1 MNLLLSMLLAAPA
14 WSAVSSGTAPGAKWS
29 ISMPHMG
36 LAAADRVLESWAK
49 RQRDEFLSLSAES
62 PSERFVP
69 YEFVLTGSSL
79 PASGRIASVLLS
91 AWSFTGGAHGNTQ
104 EEAFLFE
111 AKGGR
116 RVKTEDLF
124 KPGAPWK
131 EELSRL
137 CAAELRKSLGPDGQG
152 VWVGEGT
159 KPTEEN
165 FSLVMVS
172 GRELVVRFGAYQVA
186 PYASGPQTVRL
197 PFESLRALLS
207 GKYLN
212 F

>member
-1 MNLLLSMLLAAPA
+1 MSLLFSLVLAMPA
-14 WSAVSSGTAPGAKWS
+14 WGAASSGTAPGAKWS
-29 ISMPHMG
+29 ISMPRMG
-36 LAAADRVLESWAK
+36 LAAADRALEAWAK
-49 RQRDEFLSLSAES
+49 AQRDEFLALSSEA

-79 PASGRIASVLLS
+79 PASGRLASVLLS
-91 AWSFTGGAHGNTQ
+91 AWSFTGGAHGNMR

-111 AKGGR
+111 TKGGR
-116 RVKTEDLF
+116 RVKTADLF

-137 CAAELRKSLGPDGQG
+137 CAAELRKSLGADGRG

-159 KPTEEN
+159 KPTDEN

-186 PYASGPQTVRL
+186 PYVNGPQTVRL
-197 PFESLRALLS
+197 PLDALRAVLR
-207 GKYLN
+207 GQYLQ